1 MDSLVQIS
9 HGFVS
14 FSRILSLFLATLIVG
29 CIVEF
34 KGEVWCDHQPYKNDG
49 RIREPYKNNDMGKDQ
64 REKFPEK

>member
-34 KGEVWCDHQPYKNDG
+34 KGEVWWDHDPYKS
-49 RIREPYKNNDMGKDQ
+49 ELGKDQ
-64 REKFPEK
+64 KK

>member
-34 KGEVWCDHQPYKNDG
+34 KGEVWWDHDPYKS
-49 RIREPYKNNDMGKDQ
+49 ELGKDQ
-64 REKFPEK
+64 KKCKREEIFLGK